1 MTRLEVEDLRKLAWD
16 AVSLETPVS
25 DESETELGHLLED
38 ETAESPVEAATASDM
53 RRQLDEALQE
63 LAPRERR
70 VVQLRFGLLDGH
82 QRSLDEVAR
91 RLGVNRE
98 AVRKMERTSLDKLR
112 RAGHAQGLR
121 AYAG

>member
-1 MTRLEVEDLRKLAWD
+1 MTKLEVEELRRLAWD
-16 AVSLETPVS
+16 AVSLETPIS

-38 ETAESPVEAATASDM
+38 ETAESPVEAATDADM

-63 LAPRERR
+63 LAARERR

-98 AVRKMERTSLDKLR
+98 QVRKLERLALDKLR
-112 RAGHAQGLR
+112 RAGRAESLR